1 MALNKA
7 CIQNNEAIGLLT
19 TGRLENAVLKWR
31 EALAIIQKA
40 VDSSQAPSECP
51 ADTLVTSPI
60 EGLHDEHHIISMF
73 DKVFALADT
82 STKQDENLLAAL
94 LLYNIAV
101 AYSLQRKECSAASRV
116 FNLYRLSLQILRD
129 SDLMWQS
136 NTSLLL
142 MALYN
147 NIAHMAFCVHETA
160 YAVYALEEL
169 TLLLMD
175 ESVKANLT
183 SNAEN
188 FEFFYRN
195 TLVLASRVGIATSPA
210 A

>member
-7 CIQNNEAIGLLT
+7 CLQNNEAIGLFT
-19 TGRLENAVLKWR
+19 TGRLEDAVTKWR
-31 EALAIIQKA
+31 DALAIIRKA
-40 VDSSQAPSECP
+40 ADSSQAPPDCLP
-51 ADTLVTSPI
+51 DTLVASRI
-60 EGLHDEHHIISMF
+60 EGLHDERHIISMF

-82 STKQDENLLAAL
+82 ATKQDENFLAAIV
-94 LLYNIAV
+94 LYNIGI

-116 FNLYRLSLQILRD
+116 LNLYRLSLQILRD
-129 SDLMWQS
+129 SDLLWQS
-136 NTSLLL
+136 HTTLLL

-147 NIAHMAFCVHETA
+147 NLAHMAFCVHETA

-183 SNAEN
+183 SHEED

>member
-1 MALNKA
+1 MAINKA
-7 CIQNNEAIGLLT
+7 CIENNEAIGLLT
-19 TGRLENAVLKWR
+19 TGRLEDAVTKWR
-31 EALAIIQKA
+31 DAVAIIQKA
-40 VDSSQAPSECP
+40 ADSSQAPIDCLRG
-51 ADTLVTSPI
+51 TLVTSRI
-60 EGLHDEHHIISMF
+60 EGLHNESHIISMF

-82 STKQDENLLAAL
+82 STKPDENLLAAI
-94 LLYNIAV
+94 LLYNIGI
-101 AYSLQRKECSAASRV
+101 AYSLQRKECSAASREL
-116 FNLYRLSLQILRD
+116 NLYRLSLQILRD
-129 SDLMWQS
+129 SDLMWQT
-136 NTSLLL
+136 NTTLLL
-142 MALYN
+142 MALCN
-147 NIAHMAFCVHETA
+147 NVAHMAFCVHETE

-183 SNAEN
+183 SHEED